1 MEEILKN
8 KVLKNK
14 EQIEAQLAQSQKMET
29 IGILASGIAHDFK
42 NILTIII
49 GFTEL
54 ALEDYTNLPKV
65 KRHMEEVLE
74 ASYRARDLAQQILS
88 FSKNGEKEKRIVK
101 INSIVN
107 DVLNMISL
115 SLPQSIEIR
124 QDISDSEYEICADPT
139 QLYQVLMNLCTN
151 AYHAMKEQGG
161 VLEVTLTDLNR
172 DLSSISEENPAPS
185 TYLRLT
191 VSDSGHG
198 MTTEVMKRIFE
209 PFFTT
214 KKENEGTG
222 LGLSI
227 VQSIVRSLD
236 GEITVESKPGKGS
249 SFHVFLPVFR
259 NTTPIKEKTHPTA
272 TATHGKEHILLVDD
286 EAAIVNMN
294 RKMLEKLGY
303 VVTPCTAGLE
313 ALHIFGENP
322 AAFDLLIT
330 DLSLPDMNG
339 KQLIREL
346 SRKKPG
352 IPIILCTGYTQ
363 DICRED
369 FEDLKIDALI
379 LKPYKKEEIISTIR
393 KVLDSTSLISLP

>member
-8 KVLKNK
+8 K
-14 EQIEAQLAQSQKMET
+14 EQKIDAQLVQSQKMET

-54 ALEDYTNLPKV
+54 ALEDHTNILKV

-74 ASYRARDLAQQILS
+74 ASYRAKDLAQQILS
-88 FSKNGEKEKRIVK
+88 FSKSGEKEKRIVNV
-101 INSIVN
+101 NSVVK
-107 DVLNMISL
+107 DVLNMIRVSFP
-115 SLPQSIEIR
+115 STIEIR
-124 QDISDSEYEICADPT
+124 QDISDSEYNICADPT

-151 AYHAMKEQGG
+151 ANHAMQKSG

-172 DLSSISEENPAPS
+172 DLASISEENPAPS
-185 TYLRLT
+185 PYLRLT

-198 MTTEVMKRIFE
+198 MTPKVMKRIFE

-214 KKENEGTG
+214 KKESEGTG

-249 SFHVFLPVFR
+249 SFHVFLPIL
-259 NTTPIKEKTHPTA
+259 NNSTAIKEKPLPTI
-272 TATHGKEHILLVDD
+272 TTTLVQGKEHILLVDD
-286 EAAIVNMN
+286 EAALVNMS

-313 ALHIFGENP
+313 ALHLFGENP
-322 AAFDLLIT
+322 AAFDLVIT
-330 DLSLPDMNG
+330 DLTLPDMNG
-339 KQLIREL
+339 KQLIREF

-369 FEDLKIDALI
+369 FEDLDIDAFI
-379 LKPYKKEEIISTIR
+379 LKPYKREEIVSVIR
-393 KVLDSTSLISLP
+393 KVLDSTSLIN